1 MIVLSWKHRKR
12 QIVWTRKR
20 REIEKNEPNKTKWE
34 KKIVK
39 FLIDFVLSSSKH
51 QNKDRHSE
59 IEKANENRNREN
71 GKMMREK
78 WMKKED

>member
-1 MIVLSWKHRKR
+1 MCEREKEVKLKR
-12 QIVWTRKR
+12 TNQTKL
-20 REIEKNEPNKTKWE
+20 NKK

-78 WMKKED
+78 

>member
-1 MIVLSWKHRKR
+1 MCERKKE
-12 QIVWTRKR
+12 QKLKR
-20 REIEKNEPNKTKWE
+20 TNQTKLNKKK

-78 WMKKED
+78 

>member
-1 MIVLSWKHRKR
+1 MCEREKEQKFKR
-12 QIVWTRKR
+12 TNQTKL
-20 REIEKNEPNKTKWE
+20 NKKK

-78 WMKKED
+78 